1 MSDPF
6 VAAVYSLRERLDPSD
21 LPKII
26 LSGGEI
32 HRDPVRVDHWHGIG
46 TMFTEDHTH
55 SDILRYLAADMGW
68 DDLIAIAQAMKDACN
83 GAPGE
88 GQ

>member
-1 MSDPF
+1 MSDPC
-6 VAAVYSLRERLDPSD
+6 VTVYSLREQLDGD
-21 LPKII
+21 TLPKIM
-26 LSGGEI
+26 LNDGEI

-46 TMFTEDHTH
+46 TMFLEDHTH

-68 DDLIAIAQAMKDACN
+68 DDLISLAQAMKDAPN

-88 GQ
+88 GP